1 MRGLLCLLLFSI
13 SVSAESNTTPTWII
27 VSDEGV
33 DSHECHTGEVP
44 CLTLDHALD
53 GLRNNMI
60 ITIDTKE
67 VNLTRAHY
75 FESVEDIKITS
86 LNNRTDDEYPTMDN
100 SSNILEEGVT
110 ITCPEVGAGLSFVHS
125 VNIEISNLSFINCAI
140 SHKTSALATWSCNET
155 KGEDCT
161 PLIFPNASS
170 AVFLYNCTGFTL
182 NHTYFSSGRG
192 SGVSLYNVL
201 GNVIIENSRFV
212 NHTLLPPA
220 IPPCTNIKDYYDNCS
235 VQSTGL
241 YIEFTYCEEMTSTSC
256 GDTFHVRHV
265 NYLIRDSL
273 FKGNR
278 NLGSYRD
285 YTDIRPYAGLHREQ
299 HWPFGK
305 GGGLGIAFRSYNFKY
320 LNLTVEGTAFI
331 DNQAVYGG
339 GMYLQFEPG
348 YSDHGF
354 FKILGCDFIENHG
367 LINGGGLDLDF
378 NVLYHTIHHNMLQ
391 NQSFRNHLSVGY
403 NQFNSNIAYWGG
415 GVSLVLYP
423 TNVSYLITDFFFS
436 EWNSNKH
443 FGGAGAV
450 GIFKKERPEE
460 NLFIVPKVTFTDCN
474 IHATEGHVS
483 TSSSSFSMIS
493 CSLYSEG
500 IPLLFY
506 GFNLFTSNCA
516 SALCLSDTGATFFD
530 FTHFSHN
537 IGFNG
542 GALFLT
548 GKSYIT
554 VSNNLRMEFDNN
566 AAYQYGGAIY
576 YLAPPPLEMNT
587 SGSCFVRYHQE
598 GNFDTPPEYWSVN
611 VTFSG
616 NVATQGGDAVFI
628 SNPKNC
634 QWPNESSI
642 FDPNRTEKFDYSRQS
657 RHSPTHVISTPP
669 QSMYIT
675 GNVEKQC
682 IKDFPL
688 TNLTHEIDK
697 NNSNNAMLH
706 HRMMPG
712 DMLGITVHTL
722 DCFNQSVST
731 VLSIECHNASHY
743 KESLFSPDI
752 CNKTSF
758 HIEGRLVQS
767 NTLINN
773 IITGPRDKSFVL
785 LFRTCDPISIL
796 IPLHV
801 HLTTCCFGYTY
812 IDNNKC
818 LCGYDLKGSAGPMA
832 CIVNATKSPDVERAS
847 SIPCIKRHYWAGN
860 LPTEKKNGTKKED
873 NSIYYQF
880 CHTGKCS
887 SSRKCGNYKDY
898 QLLRKHSCIHNL
910 SGPLCSSCNNSKSVE
925 LTYNAY
931 SCSPCSISHQ
941 IGLLCLIL
949 FVCFLIVIFIL
960 IFLRLNVRVTT
971 AVFYSFLYFYS
982 VLPVFLWAKQQGTAL
997 EVIIAV
1003 ITSIASLDFTL
1014 LQYTHFCLFNGVKAI
1029 HYQFLHYVY
1038 PVTIALLIAVII
1050 KLDKYCF
1057 KKLQLF
1063 TGDSAVQVLCI
1074 MLLIVYTSISETS
1087 LYILLP
1093 LSYFNGSANE
1103 SDVAYGKTY
1112 YVYVD
1117 PGVTYFHT
1125 THHLPFWIVAF
1136 LVEFGIVLPF
1146 GIFMTIA
1153 PFLMRCMNFTRVKP
1167 LLDEYQ
1173 NCFHDNHRWYAGVY
1187 LLARQALFLI
1197 SMVSSSHPE
1206 IMSYVEQI
1214 FCLLLLILVSVLQPY
1229 RNPLINKLDIFFLLI
1244 LTIISFSGYNP
1255 TSSQTFAS
1263 EEAHEI
1269 ILGFLSLIPF
1279 TVIVIGFIGLAVRN
1293 YLVRPLVLKKVLGLH
1308 HVISDQSDTLSNTSE
1323 EPPLRSDDL
1332 KSYSERELPPRF
1344 YDEEEVFNETTRL
1357 LQSTPRGGGGG
1368 RGNMSINTGL
1378 PHTH

>member
-13 SVSAESNTTPTWII
+13 SVSAESNTTSTWISTWII

-53 GLRNNMI
+53 GLRSNMI
-60 ITIDTKE
+60 IRIDTKE

-75 FESVEDIKITS
+75 FESMEDITITS
-86 LNNRTDDEYPTMDN
+86 LNNTTDDEYPTMDH
-100 SSNILEEGVT
+100 SSNVLEEGVT

-140 SHKTSALATWSCNET
+140 SHKTSALGNWSCNKT
-155 KGEDCT
+155 KEDCT

-170 AVFLYNCTGFTL
+170 AVFLYNCTRFTL
-182 NHTYFSSGRG
+182 NHTYFSSGHG

-201 GNVIIENSRFV
+201 GNVIIENSHFV
-212 NHTLLPPA
+212 NHTLLHPA
-220 IPPCTNIKDYYDNCS
+220 IPCTNINDYDNCS

-256 GDTFHVRHV
+256 GDKFHVRHV

-278 NLGSYRD
+278 NLGSYRN
-285 YTDIRPYAGLHREQ
+285 YTDIRPYAGLQREQ

-320 LNLTVEGTAFI
+320 LNLTVERTAFI
-331 DNQAVYGG
+331 DNEAVYGG

-378 NVLYHTIHHNMLQ
+378 NVLYHTIHHDMLQ

-423 TNVSYLITDFFFS
+423 TNVSYLITDFIS
-436 EWNSNKH
+436 SKWNSNRH
-443 FGGAGAV
+443 IGGAGAV

-460 NLFIVPKVTFTDCN
+460 NLLIVPKVTFTDCI
-474 IHATEGHVS
+474 IHATEANRN
-483 TSSSSFSMIS
+483 FSMIP
-493 CSLYSEG
+493 CSLYSES

-506 GFNLFTSNCA
+506 GFNLFTSNRA
-516 SALCLSDTGATFFD
+516 SALCLSDTGAMFFN
-530 FTHFSHN
+530 FIHFSHN
-537 IGFNG
+537 TGLNG

-554 VSNNLRMEFDNN
+554 VSNNVHMEFNN
-566 AAYQYGGAIY
+566 NSARLGGAIY
-576 YLAPPPLEMNT
+576 YLAPIPLEMNT
-587 SGSCFVRYHQE
+587 SGSCFVKYHQE
-598 GNFDTPPEYWSVN
+598 GNFDTPPEYWSVD

-616 NVATQGGDAVFI
+616 NAATQGGDAVFI

-634 QWPNESSI
+634 QWPNEPSL
-642 FDPNRTEKFDYSRQS
+642 FDPNRNKTFDYSRQS
-657 RHSPTHVISTPP
+657 QNSSTHVTSTPP

-675 GNVEKQC
+675 GNVVEQEQC
-682 IKDFPL
+682 FTSMIDTRSPWASVD
-688 TNLTHEIDK
+688 TNSTD
-697 NNSNNAMLH
+697 NTNAVFH
-706 HRMMPG
+706 HYMMPG
-712 DMLGITVHTL
+712 HMLGVKVHAL
-722 DCFNQSVST
+722 DYFNQSVST
-731 VLSIECHNASHY
+731 VLSIECHNAVDY
-743 KESLFSPDI
+743 IFSPDI
-752 CNKTSF
+752 CNETSF
-758 HIEGRLVQS
+758 NIDGRMAQS
-767 NTLINN
+767 STSINN
-773 IITGPRDKSFVL
+773 IITGPRNEDFVL
-785 LFRTCDPISIL
+785 LFRTYDPISIV
-796 IPLHV
+796 IPVHV
-801 HLTTCCFGYTY
+801 HLTSCCFGYKY

-818 LCGYDLKGSAGPMA
+818 LCGYDLTSSTGSVGPVA
-832 CIVNATKSPDVERAS
+832 CIINATKSPDVDRTS
-847 SIPCIKRHYWAGN
+847 STIPCVKRHYWAGS
-860 LPTEKKNGTKKED
+860 LPVENK
-873 NSIYYQF
+873 IFYQF

-887 SSRKCGNYKDY
+887 FLDKLKCGKYSDY
-898 QLLRKHSCIHNL
+898 QVLLNRSCINDL
-910 SGPLCSSCNNSKSVE
+910 SGPLCSSCDHSKSVE

-941 IGLLCLIL
+941 IGLFCLIFL
-949 FVCFLIVIFIL
+949 GCFLIVILIL
-960 IFLRLNVRVTT
+960 ILLRLNVRVST
-971 AVFYSFLYFYS
+971 AAFYSFLYFYS
-982 VLPVFLWAKQQGTAL
+982 VLPVFLWAKEQGTAL

-1003 ITSIASLDFTL
+1003 ITSITSLDFTL
-1014 LQYTHFCLFNGVKAI
+1014 LQYTHFCLFNGVMAI
-1029 HYQFLHYVY
+1029 HYEFLHYVY

-1050 KLDKYCF
+1050 KCDKYCF

-1087 LYILLP
+1087 LNILLP
-1093 LSYFNGSANE
+1093 LYYFDGSANE
-1103 SDVAYGKTY
+1103 SDVIYSEAYI
-1112 YVYVD
+1112 YVD
-1117 PGVTYFHT
+1117 PGVTYFHIT
-1125 THHLPFWIVAF
+1125 NHLPFWIVAF
-1136 LVEFGIVLPF
+1136 LIEFGIVLPF

-1197 SMVSSSHPE
+1197 SMVCSHPE
-1206 IMSYVEQI
+1206 IMSYVQQI

-1229 RNPLINKLDIFFLLI
+1229 RNPLINKMDIFFLMI

-1255 TSSQTFAS
+1255 TSSQTFAN